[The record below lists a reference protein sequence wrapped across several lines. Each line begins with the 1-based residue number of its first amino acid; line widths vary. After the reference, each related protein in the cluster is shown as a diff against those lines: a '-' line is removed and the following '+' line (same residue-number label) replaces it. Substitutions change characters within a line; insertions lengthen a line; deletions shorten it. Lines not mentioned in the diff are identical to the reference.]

1 MGRIVNLFTA
11 NGYYSQLHG
20 NYLFYEVGKRAAAFA
35 AAHPKAEL
43 IRMGI
48 GDVTRP
54 LVPAVVEALHKAVD
68 DMSRAETFHGYGPDF
83 GYEFLRQAILNRDYT
98 ARGVSLELD
107 EIFVSDGAKCDVGN
121 IQEIFSSD
129 TIVAVTDPVYPVYV
143 DTNVMSGRGG
153 AFSESKG
160 GYEKIVYM
168 SGSEE
173 NGFVADLP
181 RERVDVM
188 YLCFPNNPTGVT
200 LTKEQLKAYVD
211 YARKNGTL
219 ILYDSA
225 YESYISDPS
234 LPHSIYEVEGAK
246 ECAIEFRSMSKTAG
260 FTGTR
265 CAYTVVPKALVCKD
279 SFGNEVRL
287 RDLWAR
293 RVSTKFNGV
302 SYITQ
307 RGAAAAYS
315 EEGNRQIMGVVADY
329 MENARIIR
337 EGLQQAGYKVFG
349 GVNAPYI
356 WLKVPHGDSWRFY
369 DELLKN
375 YHIIGTPGEGFGAA
389 GEGFFRMTAFASRE
403 NTIKAMERI
412 QKGSV

>member
-1 MGRIVNLFTA
+1 MFTA
-11 NGYYSQLHG
+11 NGNYAKLHG
-20 NYLFYEVGKRAAAFA
+20 SYLFYEVGKRAAAFA
-35 AAHPKAEL
+35 KEHPEAQL

-54 LVPAVVEALHKAVD
+54 LVPAVVEAMHKAVD
-68 DMSRAETFHGYGPDF
+68 DMSHAETFHGYGPDF
-83 GYEFLRQAILNRDYT
+83 GYDFLREAILRRDYT
-98 ARGVSLELD
+98 ARGVSLDLD

-121 IQEIFSSD
+121 IQELFSQD
-129 TIVAVTDPVYPVYV
+129 CIVAVTDPVYPVYV

-153 AFSESKG
+153 SYSEQKG
-160 GYEKIVYM
+160 GYENIVYM
-168 SGSEE
+168 PGSEE
-173 NGFVADLP
+173 NGFVAGLP
-181 RERVDVM
+181 KERVDVM

-200 LTKEQLKAYVD
+200 LTKEQLKVYVD
-211 YARKNGTL
+211 YARANRTL

-225 YESYISDPS
+225 YESYISEANI
-234 LPHSIYEVEGAK
+234 PHSIYEVEGAK

-265 CAYTVVPKALVCKD
+265 CAYTVVPKQLVYPD
-279 SFGNEVRL
+279 SLGNEVRL

-307 RGAAAAYS
+307 RGAEAAYS
-315 EEGNRQIMGVVADY
+315 EEGNRQILDVVADY

-337 EGLQQAGYKVFG
+337 EGLQKAGYTVFG
-349 GVNAPYI
+349 GINAPYI

-369 DELLKN
+369 DELLRN

-389 GEGFFRMTAFASRE
+389 GEGFFRMTAFATRE
-403 NTIKAMERI
+403 NTIKAMKRI

>member
-1 MGRIVNLFTA
+1 LFTA
-11 NGYYSQLHG
+11 NGNYAKLHG
-20 NYLFYEVGKRAAAFA
+20 SYLFYEVGKRAAAFA
-35 AAHPKAEL
+35 KEHPEAQL

-54 LVPAVVEALHKAVD
+54 LVPAVVEAMHKAVD

-83 GYEFLRQAILNRDYT
+83 GYDFLREAILRRDYT
-98 ARGVSLELD
+98 ARGVSLDLD

-121 IQEIFSSD
+121 IQELFSQD
-129 TIVAVTDPVYPVYV
+129 CVVAVTDPVYPVYV

-153 AFSESKG
+153 SYSEHKG
-160 GYEKIVYM
+160 GYENIVYM
-168 SGSEE
+168 PGSEK
-173 NGFVADLP
+173 NGFVAGLP
-181 RERVDVM
+181 KERVDVM

-200 LTKEQLKAYVD
+200 LTKEQLKVFVD
-211 YARKNGTL
+211 YARANRTL

-225 YESYISDPS
+225 YESYISEANI
-234 LPHSIYEVEGAK
+234 PHSIYEVEGAK

-265 CAYTVVPKALVCKD
+265 CAYTVVPKQLVYPD
-279 SFGNEVRL
+279 HLGNEVRL

-307 RGAAAAYS
+307 RGAEAAYS
-315 EEGNRQIMGVVADY
+315 EEGNRQIMDVVADY

-337 EGLQQAGYKVFG
+337 EGLQKAGYTVFG
-349 GVNAPYI
+349 GINAPYI

-369 DELLKN
+369 DELLRN

-389 GEGFFRMTAFASRE
+389 GEGFFRMTAFATRE

>member
-1 MGRIVNLFTA
+1 MFTA
-11 NGYYSQLHG
+11 NGNYSQLHG

-35 AAHPKAEL
+35 KAHPEAQI

-54 LVPAVVEALHKAVD
+54 LVPAVIEALHKAVD

-83 GYEFLRQAILNRDYT
+83 GYDFLREAILRRDYT
-98 ARGVSLELD
+98 ARGVSLDLD

-121 IQEIFSSD
+121 IQELFSQD
-129 TIVAVTDPVYPVYV
+129 CVVAVTDPVYPVYV

-153 AFSESKG
+153 SFDEAKG
-160 GYEKIVYM
+160 GYQRIVYM
-168 SGSEE
+168 AGSEE
-173 NGFVADLP
+173 NGFVAGLP
-181 RERVDVM
+181 IERVDVM

-200 LTKEQLKAYVD
+200 LTKTQLKAYVD
-211 YARKNGTL
+211 YARANGTL

-225 YESYISDPS
+225 YESYISEADK
-234 LPHSIYEVEGAK
+234 PHSIYEIEGAK

-265 CAYTVVPKALVCKD
+265 CAYTVVPKTLVYQD
-279 SFGNEVRL
+279 SLGNEVRL

-307 RGAAAAYS
+307 RGAEAAYS
-315 EEGNRQIMGVVADY
+315 PEGNAQILDVVADY

-337 EGLQQAGYKVFG
+337 DGLQKAGYTVFG

-369 DELLKN
+369 DELLSRC
-375 YHIIGTPGEGFGAA
+375 HIIGTPGEGFGAA
-389 GEGFFRMTAFASRE
+389 GEGFFRMTAFATRE

>member
-1 MGRIVNLFTA
+1 MFTA
-11 NGYYSQLHG
+11 NGFYSQLHG

-35 AAHPKAEL
+35 KEHPEAKL

-54 LVPAVVEALHKAVD
+54 LVPAVIEALHAAVD

-83 GYEFLRQAILNRDYT
+83 GYEFLREAILRRDYT
-98 ARGVSLELD
+98 ARGVALDLD

-121 IQEIFSSD
+121 IQELFSQECV
-129 TIVAVTDPVYPVYV
+129 VAVTDPVYPVYV

-153 AFSESKG
+153 TFDERKG
-160 GYEKIVYM
+160 GYQKIVYM
-168 SGSEE
+168 PGSEE
-173 NGFVADLP
+173 NGFVAGIP
-181 RERVDVM
+181 TERVDVM

-211 YARKNGTL
+211 YARANQTL

-225 YESYISDPS
+225 YESYISQPDK
-234 LPHSIYEVEGAK
+234 PHSIYEVDGAQ

-265 CAYTVVPKALVCKD
+265 CAYTVVPKALVYKD

-315 EEGNRQIMGVVADY
+315 LEGNAQILNVVADY

-337 EGLQQAGYKVFG
+337 EGLQKAGYTVFG

-356 WLKVPHGDSWRFY
+356 WLKVPHGDSWRFF

-389 GEGFFRMTAFASRE
+389 GEGFFRMTAFATRE
-403 NTIKAMERI
+403 NTIEAMERI
-412 QKGSV
+412 QKG

>member
-1 MGRIVNLFTA
+1 MFTA
-11 NGYYSQLHG
+11 NGNYAQLHG
-20 NYLFYEVGKRAAAFA
+20 SYLFYEVGKRAAAFA
-35 AAHPKAEL
+35 KEHPEAQL

-54 LVPAVVEALHKAVD
+54 LVPAVIEAMHKAVD

-83 GYEFLRQAILNRDYT
+83 GYEFLREAILRRDYT
-98 ARGVSLELD
+98 ARGVSLDLD

-121 IQEIFSSD
+121 IQELFSESC
-129 TIVAVTDPVYPVYV
+129 IVAVTDPVYPVYV

-153 AFSESKG
+153 AYSDEKG
-160 GYEKIVYM
+160 GYEKIVYLP
-168 SGSEE
+168 GSEE
-173 NGFVADLP
+173 NGFVAGLP
-181 RERVDVM
+181 KERVDVM

-200 LTKEQLKAYVD
+200 LTKEQLKVYVD
-211 YARKNGTL
+211 YARANNTL

-225 YESYISDPS
+225 YESYISEANI
-234 LPHSIYEVEGAK
+234 PHSIYEVEGAK

-265 CAYTVVPKALVCKD
+265 CAYTVVPKQLVYPD
-279 SFGNEVRL
+279 SLGNEVHL

-307 RGAAAAYS
+307 RGAEAAYS
-315 EEGNRQIMGVVADY
+315 EEGNRQITGVVADY

-337 EGLQQAGYKVFG
+337 EGLQKAGYKVFG

>member
-1 MGRIVNLFTA
+1 MFTA

-20 NYLFYEVGKRAAAFA
+20 NYLFYEVGKRVSAFA
-35 AAHPKAEL
+35 KEHPDAKL

-54 LVPAVVEALHKAVD
+54 LVPAVIEALHQAVD

-83 GYEFLRQAILNRDYT
+83 GYDFLREAIQQRDYI
-98 ARGVSLELD
+98 ARGVSVDLD

-121 IQEIFSSD
+121 IQEIFSQD
-129 TIVAVTDPVYPVYV
+129 CVVAVTDPVYPVYV

-153 AFSESKG
+153 TFDENKG

-168 SGSEE
+168 AGGEE
-173 NGFVADLP
+173 NGFVASLP
-181 RERVDVM
+181 TERVDVM

-200 LTKEQLKAYVD
+200 LTREQLKAYVD
-211 YARKNGTL
+211 YARANKAL

-225 YESYISDPS
+225 YESYISEPDK
-234 LPHSIYEVEGAK
+234 PHSIYEVEGAK

-265 CAYTVVPKALVCKD
+265 CAYTVVPKTLVYKD
-279 SFGNEVRL
+279 SLGNEVRL

-307 RGAAAAYS
+307 RAAAAAYS
-315 EEGNRQIMGVVADY
+315 PEGNAQIMNVVADY

-356 WLKVPHGDSWRFY
+356 WLKVPHGDSWKFF

-389 GEGFFRMTAFASRE
+389 GEGYFRMTAFATRE
-403 NTIKAMERI
+403 STLEAMERI
-412 QKGSV
+412 HKGSV

>member
-1 MGRIVNLFTA
+1 MFTA
-11 NGYYSQLHG
+11 NGNYAKLHG
-20 NYLFYEVGKRAAAFA
+20 SYLFYEVGKRAAAFA
-35 AAHPKAEL
+35 KEHPEAQL

-54 LVPAVVEALHKAVD
+54 LVPAVVEAMHKAVD

-83 GYEFLRQAILNRDYT
+83 GYDFLREAILRRDYT
-98 ARGVSLELD
+98 ARGVSLDLD

-121 IQEIFSSD
+121 IQELFSQD
-129 TIVAVTDPVYPVYV
+129 CVVAVTDPVYPVYV

-153 AFSESKG
+153 SYSEQKG
-160 GYEKIVYM
+160 GYERIVYLP
-168 SGSEE
+168 GSEE
-173 NGFVADLP
+173 NGFVAGLP
-181 RERVDVM
+181 KERVDVM

-200 LTKEQLKAYVD
+200 LTKEQLKVYVD
-211 YARKNGTL
+211 YARANKTL

-225 YESYISDPS
+225 YESYISEANI
-234 LPHSIYEVEGAK
+234 PHSIYEVEGAK

-265 CAYTVVPKALVCKD
+265 CAYTVVPKQLVYPD
-279 SFGNEVRL
+279 SLGNEVRL

-307 RGAAAAYS
+307 RGAEAAYS
-315 EEGNRQIMGVVADY
+315 EEGNRQIMDVVADY

-337 EGLQQAGYKVFG
+337 EGLQKAGYKVFG
-349 GVNAPYI
+349 GINAPYI

-389 GEGFFRMTAFASRE
+389 GEGFFRMTAFATRE
-403 NTIKAMERI
+403 NTIKAMGRI